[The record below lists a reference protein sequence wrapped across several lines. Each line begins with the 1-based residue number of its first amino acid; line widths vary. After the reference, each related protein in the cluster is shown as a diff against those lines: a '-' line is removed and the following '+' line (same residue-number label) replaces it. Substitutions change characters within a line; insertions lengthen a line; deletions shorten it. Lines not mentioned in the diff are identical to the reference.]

1 MSRSLIGIVRES
13 MLVVHGSDTSLITV
27 SIIFIE
33 LISNKYR
40 SNDLCYVI
48 NRIIIDKQLVPVL
61 KYIS

>member
-13 MLVVHGSDTSLITV
+13 MFVVHGSLTV
-27 SIIFIE
+27 SIIFLE

-48 NRIIIDKQLVPVL
+48 NPIIIDKQLVPVL